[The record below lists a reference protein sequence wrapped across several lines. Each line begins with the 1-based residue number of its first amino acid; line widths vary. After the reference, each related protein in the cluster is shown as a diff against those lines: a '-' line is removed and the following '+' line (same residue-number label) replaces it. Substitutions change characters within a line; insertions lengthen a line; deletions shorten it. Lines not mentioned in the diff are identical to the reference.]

1 MVTMNAE
8 KFVTGVFAMKQ
19 NEQAFFSRAE
29 LAELFRV
36 TQQSIIRWEKA
47 GLLTSVHLCSG
58 AVRYSRQE
66 VDAFIAR
73 QTAARPTKARTA

>member
-1 MVTMNAE
+1 
-8 KFVTGVFAMKQ
+8 MKQ

-58 AVRYSRQE
+58 AVRYSREE
-66 VDAFIAR
+66 VDAFISR
-73 QTAARPTKARTA
+73 QTAARPTKQARNAVPSITSGTAASR